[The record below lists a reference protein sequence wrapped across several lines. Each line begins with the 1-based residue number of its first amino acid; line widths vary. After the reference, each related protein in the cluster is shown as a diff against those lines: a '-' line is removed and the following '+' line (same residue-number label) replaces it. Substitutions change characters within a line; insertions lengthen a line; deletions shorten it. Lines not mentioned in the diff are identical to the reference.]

1 MGTGVFPGLQ
11 SRVCPGR
18 PGQVGSTPTHL
29 RKFLALPKLISTKLY
44 LKWENS
50 FRFRGKTHVFDFAIR
65 GAE

>member
-29 RKFLALPKLISTKLY
+29 RKFLKLPKLISKNLY
-44 LKWENS
+44 LKWEKN
-50 FRFRGKTHVFDFAIR
+50 FRFRGKTRVIDLIF
-65 GAE
+65 GSAE